1 MICVD
6 VVHGGD
12 ADDYVDVGDVVDAVV
27 VQDLQLILLHPG
39 ADHHKLLDKPKDV
52 RPGNDHDG
60 CNDHSDHCDEDY
72 DVTVIIMIIEMI
84 TSIVMLML
92 MMMVIRWS

>member
-52 RPGNDHDG
+52 RPGKDHDG
-60 CNDHSDHCDEDY
+60 CNGNFSFWQNIYFRKQNYMCVE
-72 DVTVIIMIIEMI
+72 IKEP
-84 TSIVMLML
+84 
-92 MMMVIRWS
+92 

>member
-60 CNDHSDHCDEDY
+60 CNGDLFLLAKYIFSNKFLY
-72 DVTVIIMIIEMI
+72 VIEIKEP
-84 TSIVMLML
+84 
-92 MMMVIRWS
+92 